1 MKLYRVLGREGK
13 ITIPHAMR
21 QHIGFGESDIVSF
34 ELVSRDAVL
43 VRRERIL
50 SRDGVPIDTD
60 MPSLKDFLEGLSEE
74 EAISGLGTVEQII
87 DQIADETP
95 LAKLVKKKIKNRRR
109 LRAWEGY
116 RRRPQKGVCK
126 RAKDSF

>member
-13 ITIPHAMR
+13 ITIPYAMR

-34 ELVSRDAVL
+34 ELVSRDAVV

-60 MPSLKDFLEGLSEE
+60 MPSLNNLMEG
-74 EAISGLGTVEQII
+74 TQ
-87 DQIADETP
+87 
-95 LAKLVKKKIKNRRR
+95 
-109 LRAWEGY
+109 
-116 RRRPQKGVCK
+116 
-126 RAKDSF
+126 

>member
-43 VRRERIL
+43 VRRESL
-50 SRDGVPIDTD
+50 LNRDGVPVDAD
-60 MPSLKDFLEGLSEE
+60 MPSLQDFLESLTEKEQYAALVHLSVLWAEHNGKPSREGLHE
-74 EAISGLGTVEQII
+74 
-87 DQIADETP
+87 D
-95 LAKLVKKKIKNRRR
+95 
-109 LRAWEGY
+109 
-116 RRRPQKGVCK
+116 
-126 RAKDSF
+126 

>member
-21 QHIGFGESDIVSF
+21 QHIGFQDSDIVSF

-43 VRRERIL
+43 VRRERII

-74 EAISGLGTVEQII
+74 EQYASLVHLSVLWAEHH
-87 DQIADETP
+87 DQQKGE
-95 LAKLVKKKIKNRRR
+95 KLV
-109 LRAWEGY
+109 
-116 RRRPQKGVCK
+116 
-126 RAKDSF
+126 

>member
-13 ITIPHAMR
+13 TTIPHAMR

-60 MPSLKDFLEGLSEE
+60 ILYLDGNGSACGL
-74 EAISGLGTVEQII
+74 
-87 DQIADETP
+87 
-95 LAKLVKKKIKNRRR
+95 
-109 LRAWEGY
+109 
-116 RRRPQKGVCK
+116 
-126 RAKDSF
+126 

>member
-13 ITIPHAMR
+13 ITIPHVMR
-21 QHIGFGESDIVSF
+21 QHIGFQDSDIVSF

-74 EAISGLGTVEQII
+74 EQYASLVHLSVLWAEHH
-87 DQIADETP
+87 DQ
-95 LAKLVKKKIKNRRR
+95 
-109 LRAWEGY
+109 
-116 RRRPQKGVCK
+116 QKGEK
-126 RAKDSF
+126 PI

>member
-43 VRRERIL
+43 VRRESL
-50 SRDGVPIDTD
+50 LNRDGVPVDAD
-60 MPSLKDFLEGLSEE
+60 MPSLQDFLESLTEKEQYAALVHLSVLWAEHN
-74 EAISGLGTVEQII
+74 G
-87 DQIADETP
+87 
-95 LAKLVKKKIKNRRR
+95 KNPG
-109 LRAWEGY
+109 EGIHEN
-116 RRRPQKGVCK
+116 
-126 RAKDSF
+126 

>member
-50 SRDGVPIDTD
+50 SRDGVPVDAD
-60 MPSLKDFLEGLSEE
+60 MPSLQDFLESLTEKEQYAALVHLSVLWAEHN
-74 EAISGLGTVEQII
+74 G
-87 DQIADETP
+87 
-95 LAKLVKKKIKNRRR
+95 KNPG
-109 LRAWEGY
+109 EGSNE
-116 RRRPQKGVCK
+116 
-126 RAKDSF
+126 D

>member
-43 VRRERIL
+43 VRRENL
-50 SRDGVPIDTD
+50 LNRDGVPIDAD
-60 MPSLKDFLEGLSEE
+60 MPSLKDFLESLSEE
-74 EAISGLGTVEQII
+74 EQYAALVHLSVLWAEHH
-87 DQIADETP
+87 DQ
-95 LAKLVKKKIKNRRR
+95 
-109 LRAWEGY
+109 
-116 RRRPQKGVCK
+116 QKREK
-126 RAKDSF
+126 PI

>member
-13 ITIPHAMR
+13 ITIPYAMR

-43 VRRERIL
+43 IRRERIL

-60 MPSLKDFLEGLSEE
+60 MPSLNNLMEG
-74 EAISGLGTVEQII
+74 TQ
-87 DQIADETP
+87 
-95 LAKLVKKKIKNRRR
+95 
-109 LRAWEGY
+109 
-116 RRRPQKGVCK
+116 
-126 RAKDSF
+126 

>member
-21 QHIGFGESDIVSF
+21 QHIGFQDPDIVSF
-34 ELVSRDAVL
+34 ELISRDAVL

-50 SRDGVPIDTD
+50 SRDGVPIDAD

-74 EAISGLGTVEQII
+74 EQYASLVHLSVLWAEHH
-87 DQIADETP
+87 DQ
-95 LAKLVKKKIKNRRR
+95 
-109 LRAWEGY
+109 
-116 RRRPQKGVCK
+116 QKGEK
-126 RAKDSF
+126 PI

>member
-50 SRDGVPIDTD
+50 SRDGVPIDAD

-74 EAISGLGTVEQII
+74 EQYASLVHLSVLWAEQHG
-87 DQIADETP
+87 
-95 LAKLVKKKIKNRRR
+95 KNPR
-109 LRAWEGY
+109 EVIHE
-116 RRRPQKGVCK
+116 P
-126 RAKDSF
+126 